1 MDSRSSWSESATG
14 SGKDAITARRPL
26 PSNSLLWLRW
36 SLHATEHL
44 ATKEISTANR
54 CRIASVTAMPAC
66 AYSTKSGASP
76 KIEMT
81 TSTHTYHGYEL
92 VLHHE
97 SDDRY
102 QVTIFDPKGNRI
114 ASTGTHLERQGALT
128 EASRYVDQLLAQ
140 RRTT

>member
-1 MDSRSSWSESATG
+1 
-14 SGKDAITARRPL
+14 
-26 PSNSLLWLRW
+26 
-36 SLHATEHL
+36 
-44 ATKEISTANR
+44 
-54 CRIASVTAMPAC
+54 
-66 AYSTKSGASP
+66 
-76 KIEMT
+76 MT
-81 TSTHTYHGYEL
+81 TSTHSYHGYEL

-140 RRTT
+140 TTDHMRRANHPAHTVARNLPRRG